1 MKDELGK
8 QSQKKEEEEDLSNKP
23 RTKFSEDQLESK
35 WKSYAN
41 KIKKKGR
48 QGMFATMSKNK
59 PIIID
64 EKNLIRF
71 DIDSELQRIELK
83 KESTELLKYLRK
95 ELNNYGIKIDFNV
108 LDNIDDNKKHLS
120 SKEKFIKMTEKNP
133 DLKLFIDKFNLDIEY

>member
-8 QSQKKEEEEDLSNKP
+8 QSQKQEEEEDLSNKP

-41 KIKKKGR
+41 KLKKKGR
-48 QGMFATMSKNK
+48 QGMFATMSKNN
-59 PIIID
+59 PIIIG
-64 EKNLIRF
+64 EENLIRF
-71 DIDSELQRIELK
+71 DIDSELQRIELN
-83 KESTELLKYLRK
+83 KESTELLKYLRI

-108 LDNIDDNKKHLS
+108 LESIDDNKKHLS

-133 DLKLFIDKFNLDIEY
+133 DLKLFISKFNLDIEY